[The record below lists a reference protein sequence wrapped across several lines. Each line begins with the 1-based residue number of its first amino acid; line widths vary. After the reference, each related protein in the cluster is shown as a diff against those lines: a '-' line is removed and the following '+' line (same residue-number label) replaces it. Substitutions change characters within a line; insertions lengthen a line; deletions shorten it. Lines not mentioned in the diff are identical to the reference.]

1 MYLAWELDTK
11 VDQSRPY
18 CVAVELGRSSTDLNK
33 ESVDGGGV
41 QRARSSKSI
50 HCWPVPCLMQGYNNG
65 TCALYI

>member
-41 QRARSSKSI
+41 QRAHS
-50 HCWPVPCLMQGYNNG
+50 
-65 TCALYI
+65 

>member
-18 CVAVELGRSSTDLNK
+18 CVAVELGRSSTD

-41 QRARSSKSI
+41 QRARS
-50 HCWPVPCLMQGYNNG
+50 
-65 TCALYI
+65 

>member
-11 VDQSRPY
+11 ADQSRPF

-41 QRARSSKSI
+41 QRARS
-50 HCWPVPCLMQGYNNG
+50 
-65 TCALYI
+65 